1 MSEFK
6 PRPLRWIAKTFIKFI
21 IGGLKAWAESERA
34 SVGTDT
40 VWDWLTDQVFVVQ
53 RRYAFSV
60 GCIAFSPDK
69 GRLRLLMVER
79 PFEGFGDDKVLL
91 WPGGRVKGAD
101 KDFES
106 EVRRIVKDETGCNVT
121 LLAVSQRSFAVFSE
135 DVDTYNPRTEQNDI
149 PNSLLHPPIMV
160 MQQNRLQS
168 HDVPGHIDL
177 LYLGYAEPHQKTMGR
192 GKWVGLDAL
201 DDYPDRNLWPDQAVH
216 QTRSRGV

>member
-1 MSEFK
+1 MNFREAAGIALAALITAFIIWLVWPTSGASERVLQAVVGVIVVAILAAIWALCRKFK

-91 WPGGRVKGAD
+91 WPGGRVKGSD

-106 EVRRIVKDETGCNVT
+106 EVRRIVKDETGC
-121 LLAVSQRSFAVFSE
+121 
-135 DVDTYNPRTEQNDI
+135 
-149 PNSLLHPPIMV
+149 M
-160 MQQNRLQS
+160 
-168 HDVPGHIDL
+168 
-177 LYLGYAEPHQKTMGR
+177 
-192 GKWVGLDAL
+192 
-201 DDYPDRNLWPDQAVH
+201 
-216 QTRSRGV
+216 